1 MQYLRAYFKVI
12 SLPKI
17 ITKMDLNIIFHNG
30 KYLCCSC
37 GKTGKINHFNNNKP
51 FACMHCMH
59 RRIYTNKN
67 AKNQNYIAIPFI
79 YHLWDFF
86 TFSLFH
92 FFSFSL
98 FLFLT
103 FSPFLFFTFSL
114 FLFFTFS
121 LFLLFTF

>member
-1 MQYLRAYFKVI
+1 MQYLRAYFKLI

-30 KYLCCSC
+30 KYLRCSC